1 LKSTKG
7 YEKLLRANEATGE
20 TMEHIII
27 ALLVGT
33 LAVVLWQVISIR
45 RLAGLLDRVRD
56 SQCEARCRSRRP
68 KRSGRR
74 DVAM

>member
-33 LAVVLWQVISIR
+33 LAVVL
-45 RLAGLLDRVRD
+45 
-56 SQCEARCRSRRP
+56 
-68 KRSGRR
+68 
-74 DVAM
+74 

>member
-1 LKSTKG
+1 MSTLE
-7 YEKLLRANEATGE
+7 YV
-20 TMEHIII
+20 IV
-27 ALLVGT
+27 ALVVGT

-68 KRSGRR
+68 KRSGQR